1 MNVNV
6 ANCVFWQERENAE
19 KKAVVQTDQAT
30 ADGGDS
36 DRDSDRLLQEY
47 RRTWIV
53 IEI

>member
-1 MNVNV
+1 MLLI
-6 ANCVFWQERENAE
+6 VFFGRKERVQ
-19 KKAVVQTDQAT
+19 KKKTVVQTDQAT

-36 DRDSDRLLQEY
+36 DRVVGLLQEY